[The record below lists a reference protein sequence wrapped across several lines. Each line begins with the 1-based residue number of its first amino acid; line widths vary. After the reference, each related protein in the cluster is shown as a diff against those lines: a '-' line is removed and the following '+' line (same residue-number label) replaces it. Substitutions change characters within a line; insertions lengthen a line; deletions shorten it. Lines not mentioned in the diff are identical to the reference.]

1 MRYINN
7 RLNRKSKKGITL
19 PELIVSVLFTA
30 VIVSAAVSM
39 WFVGG
44 KIFDDTAE
52 VSRIYSQ
59 ARSFETMFQNAASVA
74 PSLVFTTTTSSSEG
88 DFFNA
93 LPEGKTESEYFRF
106 FYNEKRESFCVSYY
120 TAGNSAPMMIE
131 YDALDDVSD
140 VLVGFTIA
148 GDKVLMEYKL
158 AQQEDGSYFIE
169 GGIVLNYAEAGTYP
183 AMRELDYNLYFHV
196 THGL

>member
-1 MRYINN
+1 
-7 RLNRKSKKGITL
+7 
-19 PELIVSVLFTA
+19 
-30 VIVSAAVSM
+30 
-39 WFVGG
+39 
-44 KIFDDTAE
+44 
-52 VSRIYSQ
+52 
-59 ARSFETMFQNAASVA
+59 
-74 PSLVFTTTTSSSEG
+74 
-88 DFFNA
+88 
-93 LPEGKTESEYFRF
+93 
-106 FYNEKRESFCVSYY
+106 
-120 TAGNSAPMMIE
+120 MMIE

-140 VLVGFTIA
+140 VLVGFTTA